1 MIKTPCEIIVWKF
14 LPALRREL
22 VKVMIK
28 NGVKRK
34 DIAEMFGITESAVSQ
49 YLNSKRGMGFM
60 FTEDMKKEIERRAI
74 KIACSKKKE
83 TVILEVCELCYFL
96 RKRKAF
102 CKIHQ
107 DENPSLTECNI
118 HTWLKEIM
126 KA

>member
-74 KIACSKKKE
+74 KIACSKKK
-83 TVILEVCELCYFL
+83 
-96 RKRKAF
+96 
-102 CKIHQ
+102 
-107 DENPSLTECNI
+107 DEKNLP
-118 HTWLKEIM
+118 
-126 KA
+126 